1 VLERFVKIALVTD
14 WYEPR
19 IGGIELHLR
28 DLAARLAARGHEV
41 TVVTPTPGDTAVDGI
56 QVHRVDAP
64 RAPAFGFLY
73 TPDGIRA
80 LGQSL
85 EEIGADVAHCH
96 VSIVSPAALGGAA
109 HAQRLRIP
117 TVLTFHSVV
126 PRTGLLAASAR
137 VVLRTDCWNCIF
149 TAVSARVARD
159 VQPIARARPI
169 ALLPNGIDCAF
180 WQTGSERDGDR
191 VELLSVMRLNAK
203 KRPHVLLD
211 VMRSLRSAS
220 PRSTRLRIVGDGP
233 LRTRLE
239 REVQRARLSDSV
251 ELLGHRTRAEISA
264 LLAESHVFVLP
275 TLRESFGLAA
285 LEAACAGVPVVA
297 MRASGVSEFIEHGV
311 NGLLASS
318 DRELAS
324 HVAILVDDAT
334 QRRRLALADR
344 APLAR
349 FDWPAVIDAHLATYR
364 EAIAL
369 RAKV

>member
-1 VLERFVKIALVTD
+1 MKIALVTD

-28 DLAARLAARGHEV
+28 DLAARLSVRGHDV
-41 TVVTPTPGDTAVDGI
+41 TVVTPTPGSAIVDGI
-56 QVHRVDAP
+56 RVHRVNAP

-73 TPDGIRA
+73 TPGGIRA
-80 LGQSL
+80 LGQAL
-85 EEIGADVAHCH
+85 DEIGADVAHCH

-137 VVLRTDCWNCIF
+137 AALRTDRWNCIF

-159 VQPIARARPI
+159 VQPIAGSRRI
-169 ALLPNGIDCAF
+169 SLLPNGIDHAS
-180 WQTGSERDGDR
+180 WQRDSARDTDD
-191 VELLSVMRLNAK
+191 VELLSVMRLNSK
-203 KRPHVLLD
+203 KRPLALLD
-211 VMRSLRSAS
+211 VMRSLRAT
-220 PRSTRLRIVGDGP
+220 STRRVRLRIVGDGP
-233 LRTRLE
+233 LRARLE
-239 REVQRARLSDSV
+239 HDSERYALSNCV
-251 ELLGHRTRAEISA
+251 ELLGHRSRAEIGA
-264 LLAESHVFVLP
+264 LLAESHLFVLP
-275 TLRESFGLAA
+275 TVRESFGLAA

-297 MRASGVSEFIEHGV
+297 MRASGVSEFVEHGV

-318 DRELAS
+318 DRDLAS
-324 HVAILVDDAT
+324 HVATLVDDAA

-349 FDWPAVIDAHLATYR
+349 FGWSAVIDAHLTAYR
-364 EAIAL
+364 DAIAL
-369 RAKV
+369 RANV